1 VSGLFSFPRPALSV
15 GAFPRIRVFA
25 YVVRGVVSGH
35 PFDEVTGASIG
46 RVGFFWGGSLAGVI
60 ENLKITGRIDY
71 ERTLAGLKRRK

>member
-1 VSGLFSFPRPALSV
+1 MVSGPFFLARLS
-15 GAFPRIRVFA
+15 AQELLRVFA
-25 YVVRGVVSGH
+25 YVVRGIVSGH

>member
-1 VSGLFSFPRPALSV
+1 MVSGPFFLARLSAQELF
-15 GAFPRIRVFA
+15 RVFA